1 MSKNS
6 SVVKPDKIPYSKSN
20 KISNK
25 KKKKSHQISVSLDAT
40 PLVMEMYRDNRQM
53 AAENARMAAEL
64 ERYRTLRP
72 KTIECVE
79 GNIVEVE

>member
-20 KISNK
+20 KTTNK
-25 KKKKSHQISVSLDAT
+25 KKKKSLQISATLDAT
-40 PLVMEMYRDNRQM
+40 PLVMEMYRDNRQ
-53 AAENARMAAEL
+53 MAAEL